1 MSRATRNLLILALVA
16 AALIATVL
24 AIGRRDYVRDPPTLT
39 ALDPDTVTR
48 IELTVPSVASKAFVR
63 SPGGEW
69 SAASNGARADS
80 ERVQRLARLAAAPVV
95 RWLPGAEVTPAK
107 VGLAHPSAT
116 LVVDGHRLEY
126 GGLTALDDLRYVRVG
141 DKVALVPRQYSPE
154 VVLTKGGD

>member
-1 MSRATRNLLILALVA
+1 MSRANFNLVILALVA
-16 AALIATVL
+16 AALVAAVL
-24 AIGRRDYVRDPPTLT
+24 VVGRREYVRDPPTLT
-39 ALDPDTVTR
+39 ALDPANATR
-48 IELTVPSVASKAFVR
+48 VELTVPSLASASFVR
-63 SPGGEW
+63 SPGGAW
-69 SAASNGARADS
+69 SAADSGARADS

-95 RWLPGAEVTPAK
+95 RWLPAAELTPAK

-154 VVLTKGGD
+154 VVLTNGND